1 MRWAIITNLS
11 QNRDS
16 RLKSISKVKKSNA
29 TVLQIDCQTHL
40 NGETLSK
47 KKKKRRNMLTLDIFY
62 IEQVYLKFFV

>member
-47 KKKKRRNMLTLDIFY
+47 KKKKKDVIC
-62 IEQVYLKFFV
+62 